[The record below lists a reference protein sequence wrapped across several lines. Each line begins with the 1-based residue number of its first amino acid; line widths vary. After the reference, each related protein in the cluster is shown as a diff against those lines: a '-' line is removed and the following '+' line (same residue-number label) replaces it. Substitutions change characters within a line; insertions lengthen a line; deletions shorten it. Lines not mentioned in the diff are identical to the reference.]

1 MIHVLIVLF
10 FSFAIGQLIIF
21 KTNDK
26 FSTRR
31 DPAAI
36 RQTYDFTN
44 LKGSAL
50 DFALKQRV
58 LGDLEIVKTADNFGV
73 SFGHFA
79 FSTSDGQKFLGCEYY
94 DKVVVV
100 FESEG
105 TAVNGEK
112 ATMEIST
119 PCKYSENLS
128 KIKAGLIPI
137 KQIMAEMPQ
146 DGEMSFQ
153 GEIPVS
159 VKYQNLADAWPTQWN
174 MITVRMEAPQFVFI
188 IDRNEISKIMGQP
201 LLISVQ

>member
-1 MIHVLIVLF
+1 MIHALFILIF
-10 FSFAIGQLIIF
+10 AFAIGQLIIV

-44 LKGSAL
+44 LKGNAL
-50 DFALKQRV
+50 DIALKQKM
-58 LGDLEIVKTADNFGV
+58 LGDLEVIKTADSFGI

-94 DKVVVV
+94 EKVVAV

-105 TAVNGEK
+105 TAVGGK
-112 ATMEIST
+112 KSTMEISG
-119 PCKYSENLS
+119 PCKYSENLT
-128 KIKAGLIPI
+128 KIQAAVIPM
-137 KQIMAEMPQ
+137 KKIMRDAPQ
-146 DGEMSFQ
+146 DGEMTFQ
-153 GEIPVS
+153 GEIPVN
-159 VKYQNLADAWPTQWN
+159 VKFQNLTDSWPTQWN
-174 MITVRMEAPQFVFI
+174 LINVRMESPQYVFI